1 VLYYAERTSYGCG
14 VCPSHAINASKLI
27 TAGSSVCGHRIA
39 TGLQLLTLNRLQ
51 QIQNS
56 FAVVKTARS
65 THGIP
70 VLEVIVEH
78 IEYKLPSV
86 TYRVL
91 TTTYYYHATYL
102 SSQRDIYS
110 THSQYPILICCH
122 LARPPTVSSSKTTD
136 RSLTYMHHL
145 VFGINFTYSFRHL
158 HQFRHDSLP
167 RDVKSYLSSS
177 PLSASIT
184 PLFFHSRFKSSL
196 FQNSSHHN
204 RPTLYPRKKPQ
215 PCAFRDKIAK
225 SQPI

>member
-1 VLYYAERTSYGCG
+1 MLYYAERTSYGCG
-14 VCPSHAINASKLI
+14 VCPSVCPSHAINASKLI

-78 IEYKLPSV
+78 IEHKLPSV

-136 RSLTYMHHL
+136 RSLTYA
-145 VFGINFTYSFRHL
+145 S
-158 HQFRHDSLP
+158 P
-167 RDVKSYLSSS
+167 RFWNQLYIFISS
-177 PLSASIT
+177 PSPVSSWFTSSWCQVVFVIITTFSIHYSLILSLQVQKL
-184 PLFFHSRFKSSL
+184 PFPKFF
-196 FQNSSHHN
+196 
-204 RPTLYPRKKPQ
+204 PP
-215 PCAFRDKIAK
+215 
-225 SQPI
+225 

>member
-1 VLYYAERTSYGCG
+1 LNILN
-14 VCPSHAINASKLI
+14 INFPLLPTEFLLPLI
-27 TAGSSVCGHRIA
+27 ITTQPTYLHNVISIQPTRSTRYSSVVTLLDHQPSPHRK
-39 TGLQLLTLNRLQ
+39 LQ
-51 QIQNS
+51 
-56 FAVVKTARS
+56 
-65 THGIP
+65 
-70 VLEVIVEH
+70 IV
-78 IEYKLPSV
+78 
-86 TYRVL
+86 
-91 TTTYYYHATYL
+91 
-102 SSQRDIYS
+102 
-110 THSQYPILICCH
+110 H
-122 LARPPTVSSSKTTD
+122 LR
-136 RSLTYMHHL
+136 MHHL